1 MKKHLFNILI
11 GLIMVA
17 TSGFTFQG
25 ITPYLLEI
33 KGIPT
38 ADEKKIAT
46 IQDSLKL
53 IQSQLEYQ
61 ELECRVEVT
70 RLQVENT
77 VLDTINQ
84 SIITEFNEL
93 VKVAE
98 KAIELEK
105 KIIKHPPVQYIQIKS
120 NRDSIYQEVLREKAL
135 KMHKDRGDVK
145 HWIKDSNGKL
155 IK

>member
-1 MKKHLFNILI
+1 MRNPYNLFIGIFWLAFSSFCFHNMVPEHLKAIYN
-11 GLIMVA
+11 
-17 TSGFTFQG
+17 
-25 ITPYLLEI
+25 
-33 KGIPT
+33 IPT
-38 ADEKKIAT
+38 EEQLKIAAY
-46 IQDSLKL
+46 QDSLKL
-53 IQSQLEYQ
+53 VQAKLEYQ